1 MITKTKQLP
10 LLKAETSWFHV
21 FKSMIDNLDAA
32 KMGGTTFLIYAVI
45 KAHTNW
51 STGKSFPK
59 IETIMEKSGS
69 SKDTVLRSLK
79 TLEEMDY
86 IRKEKVGRSN
96 QYTLLEK
103 VTIEDVQGRPQ
114 AVALFDYLP
123 STVKA
128 AQAELKNFL
137 LTGDATNNKIIH
149 IDSLTLNVQ
158 VGNNN
163 TQFNISDIKDE
174 DLQELIKRID
184 EKRKNKAENGAD
196 R

>member
-184 EKRKNKAENGAD
+184 EKRKNKGENGAD